1 MSANWMDAIK
11 AFTDNVETGVLTNDM
26 KLIQDSLEEFMGEKL
41 AGMSVKEIAEKE
53 SEYVLDTEL
62 QKRIDLEDA
71 KEEILKSKK
80 DDDDFTMP
88 AGTQETTKRHTAKK
102 EMLDLSDRG
111 NKFEDDG
118 SIEAEDTSGLI
129 DDKSIKPV
137 TRARRAAKNDVVIK
151 CSVCDKEESVHPS
164 HVRDFYR
171 CTACCRN

>member
-1 MSANWMDAIK
+1 MSPKWMDAIK
-11 AFTDNVETGVLTNDM
+11 LFTDNVETGVLTNDI

-41 AGMSVKEIAEKE
+41 AGMSVKEIEKVPDNKKDV
-53 SEYVLDTEL
+53 SETVE
-62 QKRIDLEDA
+62 
-71 KEEILKSKK
+71 K

-88 AGTQETTKRHTAKK
+88 AGTQETARRHTAKK
-102 EMLDLSDRG
+102 EILDLSDRG

-137 TRARRAAKNDVVIK
+137 TRVRRAAKSDVAIE
-151 CSVCDKEESVHPS
+151 CSVCGKEELIHPS